1 MKTLILMRHAKS
13 SWKDSNL
20 PDRERPLNKRGK
32 KDAPLMGKVL
42 IEKELIP
49 QKILC
54 SSAVRTHQTLDELV
68 EAIGYTGEVELLD
81 NLYLAEQTVYLEELT
96 KQPDTLER
104 ILVIGHNPGLES
116 LVQIF
121 SHRVESLPTAAVAHI
136 VLPIQHWSELSIDI
150 QGDLVEL
157 FLPEEVREELE
168 VEPPK
173 EKKDHKD
180 HKDKKEKDKKEHKDK
195 KGKK

>member
-20 PDRERPLNKRGK
+20 PDCERPLNKRGK
-32 KDAPLMGKVL
+32 RDAPLMGKVL

-54 SSAVRTHQTLDELV
+54 STAVRTLQTLDELV
-68 EAIGYTGEVELLD
+68 KAIGYTGEVEILD
-81 NLYLAEQTVYLEELT
+81 SLYMAEQSVYLEELT
-96 KQPDTLER
+96 RQPDTLER

-150 QGDLVEL
+150 EGDLVEL
-157 FLPEEVREELE
+157 FLPEEVREQVE
-168 VEPPK
+168 VEPSK

-180 HKDKKEKDKKEHKDK
+180 HKDKKEKDKKDHKDK
-195 KGKK
+195 K